1 MKIGKDM
8 SNKNQTGGV
17 VKLVASRNYQGATG
31 SDMVATVDY
40 HSSGGGMRTYEGRTP
55 LVE

>member
-1 MKIGKDM
+1 MIKGRIGFCK
-8 SNKNQTGGV
+8 S
-17 VKLVASRNYQGATG
+17 LGATG

-40 HSSGGGMRTYEGRTP
+40 HSSGGMRTYEGRTP

>member
-1 MKIGKDM
+1 MKKIEYIPKF
-8 SNKNQTGGV
+8 TV
-17 VKLVASRNYQGATG
+17 GATG

-40 HSSGGGMRTYEGRTP
+40 HSSGGMRTYEGRTP

>member
-1 MKIGKDM
+1 MHGD
-8 SNKNQTGGV
+8 
-17 VKLVASRNYQGATG
+17 AGATG

-40 HSSGGGMRTYEGRTP
+40 YSSGGGGMRTYEGRTP

>member
-1 MKIGKDM
+1 MKKIEKP
-8 SNKNQTGGV
+8 
-17 VKLVASRNYQGATG
+17 GATG

-40 HSSGGGMRTYEGRTP
+40 HSSGGGVRTYEGRTP